1 MTIKLLFT
9 INGTIDLPELK
20 STNAKEEAEKLLREM
35 LNKSRFRDRF
45 QDVKIY
51 VFKSSA
57 LWWADSVAF
66 FTLGTY
72 SAFLSI

>member
-9 INGTIDLPELK
+9 INRTIDLPELK
-20 STNAKEEAEKLLREM
+20 STNVKEEAEKLLREM

-57 LWWADSVAF
+57 L
-66 FTLGTY
+66 
-72 SAFLSI
+72 